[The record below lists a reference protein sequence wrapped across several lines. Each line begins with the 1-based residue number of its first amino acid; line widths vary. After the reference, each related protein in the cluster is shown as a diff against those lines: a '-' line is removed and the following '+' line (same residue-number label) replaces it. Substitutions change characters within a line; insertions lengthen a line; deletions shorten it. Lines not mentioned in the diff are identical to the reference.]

1 MPDKFNI
8 DPEKLR
14 QRLFSGPL
22 VKIVLILGL
31 LPFFGFAIFM
41 IRQILHIMNNTKNPK
56 MAIPFI
62 LLVLFI
68 LAVPVMGTISVLRK
82 LKKYPP
88 GASPPPRAEKPWLA
102 RADWAEGKI
111 KSSAGADMR
120 ALFFMGLIF
129 TAVGA
134 CYTFFVIPEELHQGN
149 YLTLLILFFPAA
161 GIFLLV
167 AAVLQRRGQRRFG
180 DTLFVMAS
188 VPGVP
193 GSALQG
199 SIQTSA
205 AIRPQQGLHLRLS
218 CIRRVRTGG
227 RNPRNS
233 ENILWQDDKILKN
246 EAVAMQSGHT
256 AIPVYFQVPAGQP
269 ECFAHGNE
277 AIIWR
282 LDASAKMSGPDF
294 KAAFD
299 LPVFNLA
306 AAVARPVAAADPTAA
321 LQMPVE
327 EIRRDEH
334 SKILVGNAPGG
345 REFFFPAAR
354 NPGTAFGLT
363 LVTLIFSAAVWFMI
377 KMKAPLLF
385 PIVFGFFAVVLFYS
399 CVNLWF
405 RRTCVTINS
414 SRVSVARH
422 WLIFGGTRSFD
433 ASEVARFDSKVGMTS
448 GQQALYSIQLFTRTD
463 KKITVGDLIPNKP
476 ETDWLVQEMNKA
488 AGRSR

>member
-22 VKIVLILGL
+22 VKIVLIVGL
-31 LPFFGFAIFM
+31 LPFLGFAIFM

-56 MAIPFI
+56 MAIPFV

-68 LAVPVMGTISVLRK
+68 CAVPVMGTISVLRK
-82 LKKYPP
+82 LKKNPP
-88 GASPPPRAEKPWLA
+88 GASPLPRAEKPWLA
-102 RADWAEGKI
+102 RADWAAGKI
-111 KSSAGADMR
+111 KSLAGADMR

-134 CYTFFVIPEELHQGN
+134 SYTFLVIPKELHQGN
-149 YLTLLILFFPAA
+149 YLALLILFFPAA

-199 SIQTSA
+199 SIQIGA
-205 AIRPQQGLHLRLS
+205 AFRPQQGLHLRLS
-218 CIRRVRTGG
+218 CVRRRTGKKNNYEG
-227 RNPRNS
+227 
-233 ENILWQDDKILKN
+233 ILWQDEKILKN
-246 EAVAMQSGHT
+246 DAVSAHSDRA
-256 AIPVYFQVPAGQP
+256 AIPVYFHMPADQP
-269 ECFAHGNE
+269 ECSTHGNE

-282 LDASAKMSGPDF
+282 LEANAKMSGPDF
-294 KAAFD
+294 KVVFD
-299 LPVFNLA
+299 VPVFNVAGA
-306 AAVARPVAAADPTAA
+306 AAAPVVAPDPTVA
-321 LQMPVE
+321 LQMPIE
-327 EIRRDEH
+327 EIRREEH
-334 SKILVGNAPGG
+334 SKIRVRNAPSG

-354 NPGTAFGLT
+354 NLGTAFGIT
-363 LVTLIFSAAVWFMI
+363 VVMLIFSTAVWFMI
-377 KMKAPLLF
+377 KMKAPLPF

-405 RRTCVTINS
+405 RRTRVTINS
-414 SRVSVARH
+414 SRVNVARH

-433 ASEVARFDSKVGMTS
+433 ASEVACFDSKVGMTS
-448 GQQALYSIQLFTRTD
+448 GQQAFYSIQLITRTD
-463 KKITVGDLIPNKP
+463 KKVTVGDLIPNKP

-488 AGRSR
+488 AARSR